1 MLFLL
6 VFEDLSHG
14 IVLATCQ
21 SSVNH
26 GHQMFGDGRDA
37 DLFNKFT
44 KEAAHHKL
52 AGIGFGNAAGFE
64 VEQLLVVEASHRRGM
79 AGTDDV
85 AVLDFEVRLGIGD
98 GTRGQNQ
105 VTVELVRVG
114 AGCGRLDECI
124 AHPGGVCALAVK
136 RALIDHA
143 GLAVGVVVYHHRA
156 V

>member
-64 VEQLLVVEASHRRGM
+64 VEQLLVIEASHRRGM

-98 GTRGQNQ
+98 GTRGQN
-105 VTVELVRVG
+105 L
-114 AGCGRLDECI
+114 RLSSYESV
-124 AHPGGVCALAVK
+124 PG
-136 RALIDHA
+136 
-143 GLAVGVVVYHHRA
+143 AVGWMSALPTQVECA
-156 V
+156 PLPSSAPL